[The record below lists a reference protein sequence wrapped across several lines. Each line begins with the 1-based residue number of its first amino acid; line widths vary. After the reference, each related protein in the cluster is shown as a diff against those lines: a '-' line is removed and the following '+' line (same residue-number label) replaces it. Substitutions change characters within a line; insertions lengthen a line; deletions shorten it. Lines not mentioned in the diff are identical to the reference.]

1 MLCHHPEL
9 GPTEGSVLPTPIAS
23 LPVRALIRDLWR
35 GLPAL
40 GMLGLYGYALMT
52 HFWAPTE
59 LLVAVGAVTFP
70 VWSWR
75 SLAPDLLLLGF
86 NLSVWGLAFRSLGW
100 MLDLSP
106 ASVPARLAPDQSQAP
121 DER

>member
-1 MLCHHPEL
+1 MVCHHPEL
-9 GPTEGSVLPTPIAS
+9 GPTEGSVLPAPMAS
-23 LPVRALIRDLWR
+23 LPARALIRDLWR

-52 HFWAPTE
+52 NFWAPTE

-75 SLAPDLLLLGF
+75 SLAPDLLMLGF
-86 NLSVWGLAFRSLGW
+86 NLSVWGWAFGALLW
-100 MLDLSP
+100 MFELSTASVHPRRDLSP
-106 ASVPARLAPDQSQAP
+106 SQAP